1 MNWKELLSKK
11 EGKKD
16 WFGMVFP
23 FLLGLGVI
31 FLLLSN
37 THISSKEESES
48 TETPLA
54 QVQTDTYEK
63 ELTERVETALSHIQG
78 AGRVSVTLTL
88 DDQGQVTVLQDSEM
102 TLSEEEIV
110 ANSGES
116 RSRTEQEQRTETVR
130 DADDEPFVVKERA
143 PTVRGVLI
151 LGEGADSRVVKQELL
166 AAVQALLGVSAQ
178 HVHIA
183 PYY

>member
-1 MNWKELLSKK
+1 MNWKELLSKN

-63 ELTERVETALSHIQG
+63 ELTERVETALSHIQ
-78 AGRVSVTLTL
+78 
-88 DDQGQVTVLQDSEM
+88 
-102 TLSEEEIV
+102 
-110 ANSGES
+110 
-116 RSRTEQEQRTETVR
+116 
-130 DADDEPFVVKERA
+130 
-143 PTVRGVLI
+143 
-151 LGEGADSRVVKQELL
+151 
-166 AAVQALLGVSAQ
+166 
-178 HVHIA
+178 
-183 PYY
+183 